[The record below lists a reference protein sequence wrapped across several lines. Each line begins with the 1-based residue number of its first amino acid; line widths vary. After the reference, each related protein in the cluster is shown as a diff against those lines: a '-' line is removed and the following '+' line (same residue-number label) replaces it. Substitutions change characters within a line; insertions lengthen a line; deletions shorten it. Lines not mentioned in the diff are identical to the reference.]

1 MHHLCATRDPPRRA
15 KSNVAAFRRL
25 RRQYVIQVP
34 FAPLHIAV
42 AFTMAASAVT
52 GATSLDP
59 VSTTSYESSLRRENA
74 RLTELL
80 ESREKTIGLL
90 FG

>member
-1 MHHLCATRDPPRRA
+1 
-15 KSNVAAFRRL
+15 
-25 RRQYVIQVP
+25 
-34 FAPLHIAV
+34 
-42 AFTMAASAVT
+42 MAASAVT